1 MAIESCSSFLQRSGS
16 ATGAATPA
24 LFTNFLIKF
33 GVKRASSSLRKVFD
47 LTCKEVSNEKNVI
60 YKALFWSA
68 VSFILG
74 NVAFLFIFVFGPL
87 SATEEYEANQCN
99 PYDNWP
105 LTPGRSIA
113 KASMVVCYVSAR
125 RPRQKEWT

>member
-47 LTCKEVSNEKNVI
+47 LTCKEVSNEKMLSTRRCSG
-60 YKALFWSA
+60 AQFHLF
-68 VSFILG
+68 
-74 NVAFLFIFVFGPL
+74 
-87 SATEEYEANQCN
+87 
-99 PYDNWP
+99 
-105 LTPGRSIA
+105 
-113 KASMVVCYVSAR
+113 
-125 RPRQKEWT
+125 